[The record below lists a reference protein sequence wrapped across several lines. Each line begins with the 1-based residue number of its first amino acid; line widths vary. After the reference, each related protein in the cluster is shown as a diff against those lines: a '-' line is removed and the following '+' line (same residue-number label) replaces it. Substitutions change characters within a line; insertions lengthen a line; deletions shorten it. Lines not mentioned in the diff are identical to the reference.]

1 MLIGFICENFHNTIK
16 FIYYLLKFRIAFLH
30 NYRSKVINTFGSHA
44 YSVEIKQMLA

>member
-30 NYRSKVINTFGSHA
+30 NYSSKIINTFGSHA
-44 YSVEIKQMLA
+44 HSVEIKQMLT